1 MTDDELSRLRR
12 VAQSLLAEGSRR
24 REETLA
30 RWTSSE
36 RPALKAQAASLK
48 ASEALLLRTV
58 EGLEAR
64 IAARARTDLS
74 GRPGA
79 ANATNAAVFSGFNP
93 IQSRAGPDGAP
104 LPIPALAAERDRL
117 LALVSR
123 LEADAAECRAEVLAA
138 SPRRRA
144 AEAAVWETRLVALAD
159 TLRVLRSEISAVEVE
174 LAGREAAEALVEA
187 RRAAEASGAAA
198 LHRARAD
205 ATAARVAYNRAKR
218 RQYFP
223 DLRGYNIT
231 FGGGGVYGACKDICI
246 SEIRGTAVV
255 EARPPS
261 VPGGPATLVLEGHAP
276 RPKPVPRRSSN
287 DRQDNNGAGRSAAGA
302 GSEASSGR
310 RAGTGPP
317 EGASTQAARG
327 PPGTAHNPREE
338 LEPKPGASTFAA
350 LPSEH
355 RPSASAGTDG
365 SPGGSTKTPPS
376 HGFFPP
382 QVSLPGGSGA
392 GPGAAGSG
400 PQAPLPPIPP
410 KASKSKMMALK
421 FMARI
426 GSKKE
431 KYKGSDSAEL
441 ELRHDSTP
449 PKKSMKS
456 LASKLLGR
464 KSKGAA
470 GPDSLSRASPGP
482 SLYHDSLD
490 ARSSVADDLSQALD
504 AEEEEGEAAG
514 GLARPSTGGGLARP
528 SVASAPGR
536 RLETLA
542 EALAEGGGDL
552 DALRALGGVGA
563 PGGAG
568 GGGVEDYDEEEEE
581 GGEGDGSLAST
592 PSGSGSELDRRV
604 GLGDT
609 AAHPAAPLTAE
620 VLFAAA
626 RDAAGEDRS
635 AVALDASTSRRPPVL
650 AQGPR
655 TASSPAPSPRRRTHS
670 TNSLGRGGWLKNA
683 GARAAR
689 DDDGSASDDERGG
702 GDVGEGGGT
711 HAPGTAPPGTRGVF
725 VRGRTSGFELVGE
738 KGSKVPNLSIGQADV
753 EANVFVRLSFK
764 FTEAEGWQPG
774 DERPLFD
781 VQHLEHRLVGNS
793 VPMPASLIRAILKT
807 AIPGLIQRR
816 LQLVLP
822 RELGSYLLRA
832 GTGVA
837 LTAGVDCVGP
847 ALATLDADLAFE
859 VRGPARSAR
868 EAQRQQRRLA
878 AAREA
883 RRLLGLTLPSAQAL
897 SRLWA
902 ALIVAGGGG
911 LAAAA
916 AGTGGAGWPA
926 AVPPHAA
933 HHLSIAGLVAFVA
946 SQERCPQVYD
956 QLCGVLSAG
965 WAALARAEPALG
977 PLDVRAFLDG
987 PLAAVRRKPAR
998 LRVALSSLDAA
1009 FNLDAAIAA
1018 AHAYT
1023 RRALEEL
1030 FVNGPLPN
1038 ASEGGGDGATKEAM
1052 DEQFEL
1058 LQAWHA
1064 WVSREVGHFKSKFRG
1079 AAATVLGAANCRG
1092 FTLGVENGE
1101 YEGPLKLHL
1110 PVNMELDPDG
1120 AFSFDAPL
1128 PSPTGKIGEFMDIFK
1143 ALTVPSHLRP
1153 PAAAVNWVPL
1163 SGDPA
1168 LDMAMREQVAC
1179 GVALIAKVLDRLGE
1193 AAQREG
1199 RPGKEESAATALTN
1213 PRTLLGASLGR
1224 FIVNRLSLRVRL
1236 DERRIAEI
1244 LEGMDSSTLGDQFVP
1259 TAGRILGHLG
1269 DVVSF
1274 RFCPATL
1281 AAGRAGAGSAARP
1294 TAYLLQAESSDI
1306 SRLRAEVQSLG
1317 YQSAISPAGA
1327 VRLVHAVGRA
1337 FLASFKQGVQE
1348 GALAAYTARMER
1360 LYALFSREGLD
1371 LSVCCSVRAGVEAG
1385 DAVARLRGRADE
1397 VALRE
1402 TSPLLLTMDVD
1413 LVALGRAMRGDP

>member
-159 TLRVLRSEISAVEVE
+159 TLR
-174 LAGREAAEALVEA
+174 
-187 RRAAEASGAAA
+187 
-198 LHRARAD
+198 
-205 ATAARVAYNRAKR
+205 
-218 RQYFP
+218 
-223 DLRGYNIT
+223 
-231 FGGGGVYGACKDICI
+231 DICI

-255 EARPPS
+255 EARPPC
-261 VPGGPATLVLEGHAP
+261 VPGGAATLVLEGHAP
-276 RPKPVPRRSSN
+276 RPK
-287 DRQDNNGAGRSAAGA
+287 A
-302 GSEASSGR
+302 
-310 RAGTGPP
+310 
-317 EGASTQAARG
+317 
-327 PPGTAHNPREE
+327 
-338 LEPKPGASTFAA
+338 
-350 LPSEH
+350 
-355 RPSASAGTDG
+355 
-365 SPGGSTKTPPS
+365 
-376 HGFFPP
+376 
-382 QVSLPGGSGA
+382 VSLPGSSGA

-431 KYKGSDSAEL
+431 KYKGSGSAEL
-441 ELRHDSTP
+441 ELRHDGTP

-464 KSKGAA
+464 KSKGGA

-482 SLYHDSLD
+482 SLYPDSLD
-490 ARSSVADDLSQALD
+490 ARSS
-504 AEEEEGEAAG
+504 
-514 GLARPSTGGGLARP
+514 
-528 SVASAPGR
+528 
-536 RLETLA
+536 
-542 EALAEGGGDL
+542 
-552 DALRALGGVGA
+552 
-563 PGGAG
+563 
-568 GGGVEDYDEEEEE
+568 DYDEEEEE

-620 VLFAAA
+620 
-626 RDAAGEDRS
+626 
-635 AVALDASTSRRPPVL
+635 
-650 AQGPR
+650 
-655 TASSPAPSPRRRTHS
+655 
-670 TNSLGRGGWLKNA
+670 
-683 GARAAR
+683 
-689 DDDGSASDDERGG
+689 
-702 GDVGEGGGT
+702 
-711 HAPGTAPPGTRGVF
+711 
-725 VRGRTSGFELVGE
+725 LVGE

-753 EANVFVRLSFK
+753 EANVFLRLSFK

-847 ALATLDADLAFE
+847 ALATLDADLAYE
-859 VRGPARSAR
+859 
-868 EAQRQQRRLA
+868 
-878 AAREA
+878 
-883 RRLLGLTLPSAQAL
+883 
-897 SRLWA
+897 
-902 ALIVAGGGG
+902 
-911 LAAAA
+911 
-916 AGTGGAGWPA
+916 
-926 AVPPHAA
+926 
-933 HHLSIAGLVAFVA
+933 
-946 SQERCPQVYD
+946 
-956 QLCGVLSAG
+956 LCGVRSAG

-1199 RPGKEESAATALTN
+1199 RPGKEESAATALSN

-1269 DVVSF
+1269 DV
-1274 RFCPATL
+1274 
-1281 AAGRAGAGSAARP
+1281 
-1294 TAYLLQAESSDI
+1294 AESSDI

-1337 FLASFKQGVQE
+1337 FLASFKGVQE